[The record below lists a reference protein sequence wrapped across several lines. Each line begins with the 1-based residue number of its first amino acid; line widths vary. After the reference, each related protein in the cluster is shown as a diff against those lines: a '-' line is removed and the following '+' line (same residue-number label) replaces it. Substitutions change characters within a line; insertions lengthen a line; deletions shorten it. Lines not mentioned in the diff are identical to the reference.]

1 MPLGILIL
9 GWIVL
14 ATAFVLAA
22 KWLVGSGP
30 GGGQTGLGTLMW
42 ISLVAWYVIWRKYV
56 RSRPR
61 S

>member
-14 ATAFVLAA
+14 ATVFPLTAV
-22 KWLVGSGP
+22 WVVGSGP
-30 GGGQTGLGTLMW
+30 GGGQTGLGILMW
-42 ISLVAWYVIWRKYV
+42 ISFVAWYVIGRKYV